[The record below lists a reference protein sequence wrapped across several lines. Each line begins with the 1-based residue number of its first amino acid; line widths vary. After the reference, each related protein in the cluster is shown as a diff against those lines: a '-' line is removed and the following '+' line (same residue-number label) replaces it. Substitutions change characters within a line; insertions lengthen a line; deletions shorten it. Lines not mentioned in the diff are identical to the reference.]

1 MIVCLFALGLALL
14 IVGNFVIW
22 KQKTITRI
30 TVEPAS
36 LRLNFEKGKNK
47 ISVYWQEAETGVL
60 GYGEF
65 EVGMLAVHQTGSAE
79 DMTTIQIQ
87 KNGFHEV
94 TSVNIYTPEGITF
107 NTEN

>member
-1 MIVCLFALGLALL
+1 MIVFLFVSGIALL
-14 IVGNFVIW
+14 IAGNFAIW

-47 ISVYWQEAETGVL
+47 VSVYWQEAGTGAL
-60 GYGEF
+60 GCGEF
-65 EVGMLAVHQTGSAE
+65 EVEIVAVHQTEVADGMA
-79 DMTTIQIQ
+79 TIQIQ

-94 TSVNIYTPEGITF
+94 TSVDIYAPKGANLEYC
-107 NTEN
+107 